1 MRSRTVLLLSLFI
14 AALTG
19 LLFYTSQNQRI
30 STQKQNRQTPSKV
43 SSETPTQ
50 ISNPC
55 AKNTIKDKKHS
66 PIISQIPNSE
76 KADLLFEQGK
86 EQRNTYQYNDAL
98 ITFEEALKLYQKE
111 QNFDKEALT
120 LGTIGTVYHNKACYK
135 TAIDYHEKRL
145 GIANK
150 VKDSKKEKAA
160 AFSGLGDAYYVM
172 GSYPKA
178 RDYYKKSWDAADEK
192 DGKARA
198 IALGGLG
205 SVYLSLG
212 NYPQAINHHM
222 ERLKLIDK
230 ILEKNQELTKEERKE
245 LFKLR
250 GAALGSLGNAH
261 HMQASYE
268 ETKMDRQKSYEKAM
282 KYYEDHLKTA
292 TAKDNE
298 DKPGEAIALGELAS
312 AYHSRWK
319 RNGFKKDSSSN
330 QTINCYE
337 VPSKNDSDL
346 RQAIDCYDKRLHIAQ
361 KIINDSRLVASTYGG
376 LGGIY
381 YSIGNRKPSKEN
393 YIADLKYSEENYVK
407 AINFTTEYLTTS
419 ERITDGPGIGSA
431 LNLLGVSYFQ
441 ISNIF
446 KKQGKWL
453 EENGQATEAK
463 QKIIKSQ
470 ENLDTAIQHL
480 KDAISARES
489 LREGLTETEKVFIF
503 DTQQTTYLNLQQV
516 YISNEKHELALEVAE
531 RGRARAFVD
540 VLAEQLKT
548 NREESAILNIQDIK
562 RIAQE
567 QQATLVIYSNITKQN
582 SLIDHSHRLYIWV
595 VKPNQEKVDFEKVNL
610 EDWEEKLNKF
620 RNELPEGDRPV
631 PGILGGSMPRAYLRS
646 SKKEKDKSPSNK
658 IITQEEV
665 NKVLATYY
673 QILIEPNNNIVL
685 PTENEK
691 VIFVPQGSL
700 FQIPFAALYDSKA
713 KKYLIEKHPI
723 LTTPS
728 IQALDIIRKRQQ
740 NRESNRKTLEKKDWL
755 ILGVK
760 NAKPDQFCSNSEK
773 LSLTELEGAEK
784 EAEDISVLFDISPTL
799 GVQEKTETA
808 VKQKMLQARMIH
820 LATHGLLDSCQK
832 EVKEDAEIPGSIAL
846 NASGNDDGWLTA
858 SEISQMKLQAELI
871 VLSACD
877 TALGRLTADG
887 VIGLSRS
894 AISAGASSAIV
905 SLWSVDDYSTAFLM
919 TEFYRQLKEQS
930 KSGKLDKAEA
940 LRQAM
945 LNTKNYVDK
954 DTKKKIYSEPYQWS
968 AFTLVGEATTQLEK
982 RQQ

>member
-19 LLFYTSQNQRI
+19 LLFYISQNQRI
-30 STQKQNRQTPSKV
+30 FTQTKNRQAPSKV

-55 AKNTIKDKKHS
+55 AKNTIKDKNYS
-66 PIISQIPNSE
+66 LSISQKPNID
-76 KADLLFEQGK
+76 KADLLFVQGK
-86 EQRNTYQYNDAL
+86 EQHKNYKYNDAL
-98 ITFEEALKLYQKE
+98 ITFEIALKLYQKE
-111 QNFDKEALT
+111 QNFDKEAIT
-120 LGTIGTVYHNKACYK
+120 LGTIGTVYHNKGCYK
-135 TAIDYHEKRL
+135 TAIDYHERRL
-145 GIANK
+145 DIAINK
-150 VKDSKKEKAA
+150 IKNSQKEKLAA
-160 AFSGLGDAYYVM
+160 LSSLGDAYYLM
-172 GSYPKA
+172 GNYPKA
-178 RDYYKKSWDAADEK
+178 RYYYEKSLAAAEK
-192 DGKARA
+192 DDDDKARA
-198 IALGGLG
+198 IAQGGLG

-212 NYPQAINHHM
+212 NYPKSINLHM
-222 ERLKLIDK
+222 KRLEIIDK
-230 ILEKNQELTKEERKE
+230 ILEKDRQLTTEKTKEIY
-245 LFKLR
+245 KLK
-250 GAALGSLGNAH
+250 GATLGSLGHAY
-261 HMQASYE
+261 HMQKDYDIA
-268 ETKMDRQKSYEKAM
+268 MDYFKK
-282 KYYEDHLKTA
+282 HLETA
-292 TAKDNE
+292 TNKNNE
-298 DKPGEAIALGELAS
+298 DPPGEAIALGEVAS

-319 RNGFKKDSSSN
+319 RNGFKKDSGST
-330 QTINCYE
+330 QAINCYK
-337 VPSKNDSDL
+337 VPLKNDSDL
-346 RQAIDCYDKRLHIAQ
+346 GQAIDCYQKRLDIAQ
-361 KIINDSRLVASTYGG
+361 NINNRRLVASTHGG

-381 YSIGNRKPSKEN
+381 YSIGNLKPSKEN
-393 YIADLKYSEENYVK
+393 YIADLKYSQENYAQALK
-407 AINFTTEYLTTS
+407 FTTKYLTTS
-419 ERITDGPGIGSA
+419 RKIQDRPGIGNA
-431 LNLLGVSYFQ
+431 LNSLGVSYFQ

-446 KKQGKWL
+446 KEQGELLKKD
-453 EENGQATEAK
+453 GQVTEAE
-463 QKIIKSQ
+463 QKFIESQ
-470 ENLDTAIQHL
+470 ENLDKAIQNL

-489 LREGLTETEKVFIF
+489 LREGLTETEKIFIF
-503 DTQQTTYLNLQQV
+503 DTLQTTYLNLQQV
-516 YISNEKHELALEVAE
+516 YISNGKHELALEVAE

-567 QQATLVIYSNITKQN
+567 QQATLVIYSNITKEN

-610 EDWEEKLNKF
+610 ENWEEKLNKF

-631 PGILGGSMPRAYLRS
+631 SGILGGPIARAYLRS
-646 SKKEKDKSPSNK
+646 YKKEKDKTPSKK
-658 IITQEEV
+658 IMTQEEV

-673 QILIEPNNNIVL
+673 QILIEPTNVSL
-685 PTENEK
+685 LAENKK

-728 IQALDIIRKRQQ
+728 IQALDIIRQRQQ

-760 NAKPDQFCSNSEK
+760 NAKPDKFCSNSEK

-784 EAEDISVLFDISPTL
+784 EAKDISVLFDISPTL

-808 VKQKMLQARMIH
+808 VRQKMLQARMIH
-820 LATHGLLDSCQK
+820 LAAHGLLDYCEK
-832 EVKEDAEIPGSIAL
+832 EGEVPGAIAL

-877 TALGRLTADG
+877 TALGRLTGDG

-894 AISAGASSAIV
+894 ALAAGSSSAIV
-905 SLWSVDDYSTAFLM
+905 SLWNVDDYSTAFLM

-954 DTKKKIYSEPYQWS
+954 DTKKKIYSEPYQ
-968 AFTLVGEATTQLEK
+968 
-982 RQQ
+982 

>member
-1 MRSRTVLLLSLFI
+1 MRSKTVFLLSLFI

-30 STQKQNRQTPSKV
+30 FTQKQNRQTPSKV

-55 AKNTIKDKKHS
+55 AKNTIKNKSHS

-86 EQRNTYQYNDAL
+86 EQRNNYKYDDAL

-145 GIANK
+145 DIATNK
-150 VKDSKKEKAA
+150 IKDSKKEKAA
-160 AFSGLGDAYYVM
+160 AFSSLGDAYYVM
-172 GSYPKA
+172 GNYRKA
-178 RDYYKKSWDAADEK
+178 RESYEK
-192 DGKARA
+192 AKRLAHPGKDDRELA

-212 NYPQAINHHM
+212 NYSESINLHRQ
-222 ERLKLIDK
+222 RLEIIDK
-230 ILEKNQELTKEERKE
+230 ILKKNQELTKEERKE

-268 ETKMDRQKSYEKAM
+268 ETEMDMQKSYDIAM
-282 KYYEDHLKTA
+282 DYFKKHLETA
-292 TAKDNE
+292 TNKDNE

-319 RNGFKKDSSSN
+319 RNGFKKDSGSN
-330 QTINCYE
+330 QAINCYK
-337 VPSKNDSDL
+337 VPLKNDSDL
-346 RQAIDCYDKRLHIAQ
+346 GQAIDCYHKRLDIAQ
-361 KIINDSRLVASTYGG
+361 NINNRRLVASTHGG

-381 YSIGNRKPSKEN
+381 YSIGNLKPSKEN
-393 YIADLKYSEENYVK
+393 YIADLKYSQENYDK
-407 AINFTTEYLTTS
+407 AIIFTTEYLTTS
-419 ERITDGPGIGSA
+419 INIQDRPGIGNA
-431 LNLLGVSYFQ
+431 LNSLGVSYFQ

-453 EENGQATEAK
+453 EEIGQATEAK

-489 LREGLTETEKVFIF
+489 LREGLTETEKIFIF
-503 DTQQTTYLNLQQV
+503 DTLQTTYLNLQQV

-567 QQATLVIYSNITKQN
+567 QQATLVIYSNITKEN

-610 EDWEEKLNKF
+610 ENWEEKLNKF

-631 PGILGGSMPRAYLRS
+631 SGILGGPIARAYLRS
-646 SKKEKDKSPSNK
+646 YKKEKDKTPSKK
-658 IITQEEV
+658 IMTQEEV

-673 QILIEPNNNIVL
+673 QILIEPTNVSL
-685 PTENEK
+685 LAENKK

-728 IQALDIIRKRQQ
+728 IQALDIIRQRQQ

-760 NAKPDQFCSNSEK
+760 NAKPDKFCSNSEK

-784 EAEDISVLFDISPTL
+784 EAKDISVLFDISPTL

-808 VKQKMLQARMIH
+808 VRQKMLQARMIH
-820 LATHGLLDSCQK
+820 LAAHGLLDYCEK
-832 EVKEDAEIPGSIAL
+832 EGEVPGAIAL

-877 TALGRLTADG
+877 TALGRLTGDG

-894 AISAGASSAIV
+894 ALAAGSSSAIV
-905 SLWSVDDYSTAFLM
+905 SLWNVDDYSTAFLM